1 MAVDTPWANLR
12 QRLHFVYMGRL
23 WGTWV
28 ERIPVLKRGWNGG
41 YSPRT
46 KQIPL
51 GEKVSWTSRMEA
63 QEDHSIVGLVKSLRP
78 NQQMSQTVVA
88 SHVILSFIRFAR
100 SVLKCGWFIKGV
112 NDCLLWF
119 VVILYDVCCRIFSYW
134 TWIYLKL
141 FVSLLVVCVYEWG
154 SMYCNLKK

>member
-1 MAVDTPWANLR
+1 
-12 QRLHFVYMGRL
+12 
-23 WGTWV
+23 
-28 ERIPVLKRGWNGG
+28 
-41 YSPRT
+41 
-46 KQIPL
+46 
-51 GEKVSWTSRMEA
+51 MEA

-134 TWIYLKL
+134 ASSALWALIVRSKGLYVEHL
-141 FVSLLVVCVYEWG
+141 FLDLHLMALFSLRVLERGRLWKPVG
-154 SMYCNLKK
+154 PSLDGRMDGI